1 MKRFFMIL
9 GAVALTMSLT
19 LVSCKKD
26 PSGDNN
32 GGSIIDDNGG
42 NGGNG
47 GNGSPEASLKGSAYI
62 PFILD
67 EETAKSIASKIV
79 VDMRPDDTNKF
90 LYVWDNTYEGQPA
103 SGLNFYGE
111 AGYTS
116 MAVTSQG
123 WSGAG
128 YNAKKD
134 ADPSKKLTGKG
145 WTFHIAYKGPAN
157 VSQFLT
163 VIYNNVGGVESASKF
178 CLGQG
183 SYDEHDSNGNFVKT
197 HTPISPVS
205 GSFIAD
211 EWNEYEVDLT
221 SLEFYPNGLPDA
233 GANLLTFSSGGV
245 QGTPIKLDAAFLYK
259 K

>member
-26 PSGDNN
+26 N
-32 GGSIIDDNGG
+32 GEQNGTIIDDNGG
-42 NGGNG
+42 GNG
-47 GNGSPEASLKGSAYI
+47 GGAEASLKGSSYV

-67 EETAKSIASKIV
+67 EETAKSISGKIAA
-79 VDMRPDDTNKF
+79 DLRPDDVNKF
-90 LYVWDNTYEGQPA
+90 LYVWDNTYEGSPA

-116 MAVTSQG
+116 MAVASAG

-128 YNAKKD
+128 FFAKKE
-134 ADPSKKLTGKG
+134 ADPSKKLSGKG

-157 VSQFLT
+157 IAQFLT
-163 VIYNNVGGVESASKF
+163 VISNNEGGVETVAAKI

-183 SYDEHDSNGNFVKT
+183 SYDEFNSNGQFVKT
-197 HTPISPVS
+197 HTPLAPVG

-221 SLEFYPNGLPDA
+221 GVEFFPAGLPEG